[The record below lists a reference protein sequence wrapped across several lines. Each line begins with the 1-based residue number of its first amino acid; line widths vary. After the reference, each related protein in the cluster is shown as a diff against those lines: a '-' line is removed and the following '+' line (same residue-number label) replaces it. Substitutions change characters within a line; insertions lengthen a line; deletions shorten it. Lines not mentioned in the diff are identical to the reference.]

1 MKKKYV
7 VDVFRTLAQSVEIE
21 AENEEQA
28 EQIAESMVKGGSIC
42 WDLQEHLTDDF
53 EVETSGEVDEDGE
66 RLYY

>member
-21 AENEEQA
+21 AENKEQA
-28 EQIAESMVKGGSIC
+28 EQIAESMLEDGSIC
-42 WDLQEHLTDDF
+42 WDLREHLTDDV
-53 EVETSGEVDEDGE
+53 EVETSGEVDENGE

>member
-1 MKKKYV
+1 MKKYI

-28 EQIAESMVKGGSIC
+28 EQIAESMMDDGSIY

-53 EVETSGEVDEDGE
+53 EVEISGEVDENGE